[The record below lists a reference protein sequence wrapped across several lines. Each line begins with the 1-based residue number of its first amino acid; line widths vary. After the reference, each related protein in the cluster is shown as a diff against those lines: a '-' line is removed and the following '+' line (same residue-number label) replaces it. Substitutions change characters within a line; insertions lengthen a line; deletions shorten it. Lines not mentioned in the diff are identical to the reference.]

1 MHSFALTPD
10 SSCYANMVVVKP
22 RAVAPHRI
30 VLPDRDQF
38 YALDEGQAGRN
49 ADRLH
54 VVVNLGQGNRTA
66 LAVPMGDGGTHRRD
80 RAPINVAHGPHEA
93 SRCAGDK
100 HQYLCRAGDISRHI
114 RRNLHIGTSRCH
126 LATLAYFSSSTCHW
140 QQCTHEHRHC
150 DQCESEYCMAPSPC
164 SMDERTR
171 ISIADA
177 ALD

>member
-1 MHSFALTPD
+1 MRCNSFALT
-10 SSCYANMVVVKP
+10 SRQLAVTRILVVVKP

-126 LATLAYFSSSTCHW
+126 LAALAYFVQRMSLATVYARASSLRSMRIRILHGTFPVLNGR
-140 QQCTHEHRHC
+140 THTNQHC
-150 DQCESEYCMAPSPC
+150 
-164 SMDERTR
+164 
-171 ISIADA
+171 
-177 ALD
+177 